1 MFESGSQ
8 NARVYGK
15 RVINVPLSR
24 SAVRHRTWRLECR
37 CQALALAGDAALT
50 DPVCDK
56 SPEHQRIVELAAA
69 EAPDFRY
76 RRIGAED

>member
-1 MFESGSQ
+1 MPEPCWSCELREIDWG
-8 NARVYGK
+8 G
-15 RVINVPLSR
+15 
-24 SAVRHRTWRLECR
+24 CR

-69 EAPDFRY
+69 EVAVT
-76 RRIGAED
+76 

>member
-1 MFESGSQ
+1 M
-8 NARVYGK
+8 
-15 RVINVPLSR
+15 R
-24 SAVRHRTWRLECR
+24 SIGGCR

-69 EAPDFRY
+69 EAAAEAPDFRY

>member
-1 MFESGSQ
+1 MSVSSSTT
-8 NARVYGK
+8 RT
-15 RVINVPLSR
+15 RLPLSR

>member
-1 MFESGSQ
+1 MPEPCWSCELREIDWG
-8 NARVYGK
+8 G
-15 RVINVPLSR
+15 
-24 SAVRHRTWRLECR
+24 CR

>member
-1 MFESGSQ
+1 MPEPCGSCEF
-8 NARVYGK
+8 REIDGG
-15 RVINVPLSR
+15 
-24 SAVRHRTWRLECR
+24 CR
-37 CQALALAGDAALT
+37 CQALAPAGDAALT
-50 DPVCDK
+50 DPVCAK